1 MAGRLRTY
9 NRGHRLPAGHRS
21 NRTLIVRLVV
31 LLVLLTIASA
41 ITGLL
46 VYEPTP
52 PVERVRVTLPDDRFP
67 R

>member
-9 NRGHRLPAGHRS
+9 NRGRS
-21 NRTLIVRLVV
+21 APTRQGGGRTLLVRLGV
-31 LLVLLTIASA
+31 LLVLLALATG
-41 ITGLL
+41 ITALL